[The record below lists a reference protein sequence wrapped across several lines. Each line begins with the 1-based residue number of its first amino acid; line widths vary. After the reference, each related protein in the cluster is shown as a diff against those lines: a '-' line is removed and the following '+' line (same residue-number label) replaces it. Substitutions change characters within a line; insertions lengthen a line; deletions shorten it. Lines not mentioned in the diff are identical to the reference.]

1 MVLRRIGR
9 GEWSAR
15 GNAYGRPWIPPS
27 RPTPTA
33 PDPPQTLT
41 ALAADG
47 VTFSDVAVAAR
58 ALLSTAS
65 DAVVFGDSAEAS
77 VVSLLALAEDAVTF
91 SDGAVAILA
100 AVAAGADSVVF
111 SDSATATILGSGADP
126 YTWFSGL
133 DLSTIPFAV
142 NEAAAPV
149 TTTSVTVSSWAELE
163 AQAALGSRIATMT
176 ASIDGGGGYITD
188 PITDFDLIVPP
199 GLVLKNAG
207 FGNIGTGE
215 TNCTRFRIR
224 GQTVGST
231 TSGGQI
237 HHIDIVNPTDVIVE
251 GLACSSLTDNSYS
264 LYFRRF
270 GAGSAAAARV
280 AVHNCKAHCGSY
292 WLLTDAADLVVAN
305 NSVMTGAEAPS
316 VPGDATEAWG
326 IRVGGPTSGH
336 VVIFGN
342 DIRSSSVRGTIDG
355 HMRIRLHPNASACK
369 VWVNSNRLVNNSDGR
384 MLWCHSAAGNSGVDV
399 GDWQELY
406 FEDNELYSNAAGVSI
421 IIGDVVLA
429 RYRRNTHYTTNL
441 TGDSQVSFGGG
452 DSTAVSD
459 GVKAD
464 NTYPG
469 YSAPSGWWG
478 PGDPTSID
486 WTP

>member
-15 GNAYGRPWIPPS
+15 GNAYGRRWIPPS
-27 RPTPTA
+27 RPTAQPPTE
-33 PDPPQTLT
+33 PQTLT
-41 ALAADG
+41 SVAADSLSLSDLAAAIRAML
-47 VTFSDVAVAAR
+47 AVG
-58 ALLSTAS
+58 S
-65 DAVVFGDSAEAS
+65 DAITFGDSSVADTIALLGIGEDSLTLSDAS
-77 VVSLLALAEDAVTF
+77 VAF
-91 SDGAVAILA
+91 INK
-100 AVAAGADSVVF
+100 VAAALDSVTL
-111 SDSATATILGSGADP
+111 SDSAVGSQPGADP
-126 YTWFSGL
+126 YAWFSGL
-133 DLSTIPFAV
+133 DLGLIPFVV

-149 TTTSVTVSSWAELE
+149 TLTTVEVSTWAELE
-163 AQAALGSRIATMT
+163 TQAVLGARVAIMT

-188 PITDFDLIVPP
+188 PITDFDLVVPP
-199 GLVLKNAG
+199 GLALKNAG

-224 GQTVGST
+224 GETVGST

-270 GAGSAAAARV
+270 GAGSAAAARA
-280 AVHNCKAHCGSY
+280 AVHNCKAQCGSY
-292 WLLTDAADLVVAN
+292 WLLSDAADLVVAN

-326 IRVGGPTSGH
+326 IRIGGPTSGH

-342 DIRSSSVRGTIDG
+342 DIRSSSVRGAIDG

-369 VWVNSNRLVNNSDGR
+369 VWINSNRLVNNSDGR
-384 MLWCHSAAGNSGVDV
+384 MLWCHSAAGNSGIDE

-406 FEDNELYSNAAGVSI
+406 FEDNELYSDAAGVSI

-429 RYRRNTHYTTNL
+429 RYRRNAHYTTNL
-441 TGDSQVSFGGG
+441 TSDSQVSFGGG

-478 PGDPTSID
+478 PGDPTAID